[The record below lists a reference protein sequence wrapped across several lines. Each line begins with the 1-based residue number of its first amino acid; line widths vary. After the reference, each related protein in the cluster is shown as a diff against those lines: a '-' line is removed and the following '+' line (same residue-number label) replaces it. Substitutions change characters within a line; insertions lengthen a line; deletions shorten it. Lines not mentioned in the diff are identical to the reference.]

1 MQHRQLK
8 EEVVAANFAPEEFEE
23 NKQPPA
29 LRGAFEAVKVD
40 ASSKRFWHGPG
51 MNGPDMNPNM
61 NPNMN
66 GNDMFCTSGCSCT
79 NANGVCMMPMCE
91 NDCQCDGGEY
101 YLLFFRDISISLW

>member
-40 ASSKRFWHGPG
+40 AKYDKNHRQGYYGQNS
-51 MNGPDMNPNM
+51 
-61 NPNMN
+61 MN
-66 GNDMFCTSGCSCT
+66 GNGDY
-79 NANGVCMMPMCE
+79 
-91 NDCQCDGGEY
+91 CDGGELFNY
-101 YLLFFRDISISLW
+101 SLLGDSLF